1 MRGGFLLEDGR
12 VAEDAVADAAELVVY
27 GLADGLAVVVSG
39 QRFSEFA
46 PFETEFADFIGQ
58 IAAFGERL
66 FDNAELVDRLW
77 PRGMTKE
84 RAALDLWMKDV
95 APSPQ
100 LRKWF
105 GHDPARFAE
114 FRAQYIAELDA
125 NAAAEELL
133 RICAEYPDVTLLYAA
148 KDPQVNHALVLRDYL
163 EDATAAK

>member
-1 MRGGFLLEDGR
+1 MASRHDEGARGIGPVDEGR
-12 VAEDAVADAAELVVY
+12 
-27 GLADGLAVVVSG
+27 
-39 QRFSEFA
+39 R
-46 PFETEFADFIGQ
+46 
-58 IAAFGERL
+58 
-66 FDNAELVDRLW
+66 
-77 PRGMTKE
+77 
-84 RAALDLWMKDV
+84 
-95 APSPQ
+95 PSPQ

-114 FRAQYIAELDA
+114 FRAQYITELDA

>member
-1 MRGGFLLEDGR
+1 MGRMGIAIKRIYESPEAPDGYR
-12 VAEDAVADAAELVVY
+12 V
-27 GLADGLAVVVSG
+27 
-39 QRFSEFA
+39 
-46 PFETEFADFIGQ
+46 
-58 IAAFGERL
+58 
-66 FDNAELVDRLW
+66 LVDRLW

-95 APSPQ
+95 
-100 LRKWF
+100 
-105 GHDPARFAE
+105 ARFAE

>member
-1 MRGGFLLEDGR
+1 MGRMGIAIKRIYESPEAPDGYR
-12 VAEDAVADAAELVVY
+12 V
-27 GLADGLAVVVSG
+27 
-39 QRFSEFA
+39 
-46 PFETEFADFIGQ
+46 
-58 IAAFGERL
+58 
-66 FDNAELVDRLW
+66 LVDRLW

-84 RAALDLWMKDV
+84 RAALDLWMKDVMLTSPPGERGRIKDV

-114 FRAQYIAELDA
+114 FRAQYITELDA

>member
-1 MRGGFLLEDGR
+1 MPK
-12 VAEDAVADAAELVVY
+12 
-27 GLADGLAVVVSG
+27 LADRGPFPPKTVVSPSFG
-39 QRFSEFA
+39 IPLRYVRLTSRGRKPIMGRMGIAIKRIYESPEA
-46 PFETEFADFIGQ
+46 PDGY
-58 IAAFGERL
+58 RV
-66 FDNAELVDRLW
+66 LVDRLW

-125 NAAAEELL
+125 NAATEELL
-133 RICAEYPDVTLLYAA
+133 RICAEYSDVTLLYAA

>member
-1 MRGGFLLEDGR
+1 MGRMGIAIKRIYESPEAPDGYR
-12 VAEDAVADAAELVVY
+12 V
-27 GLADGLAVVVSG
+27 
-39 QRFSEFA
+39 
-46 PFETEFADFIGQ
+46 
-58 IAAFGERL
+58 
-66 FDNAELVDRLW
+66 LVDRLW

-95 APSPQ
+95 APSP
-100 LRKWF
+100 
-105 GHDPARFAE
+105 PAAQVV
-114 FRAQYIAELDA
+114 RARSRQIRGISRPYIAELDA

>member
-1 MRGGFLLEDGR
+1 
-12 VAEDAVADAAELVVY
+12 
-27 GLADGLAVVVSG
+27 
-39 QRFSEFA
+39 
-46 PFETEFADFIGQ
+46 
-58 IAAFGERL
+58 
-66 FDNAELVDRLW
+66 
-77 PRGMTKE
+77 MTKE

-163 EDATAAK
+163 EDATAVK

>member
-1 MRGGFLLEDGR
+1 MGRMGIAIKRIYESPEAPDGYR
-12 VAEDAVADAAELVVY
+12 V
-27 GLADGLAVVVSG
+27 
-39 QRFSEFA
+39 
-46 PFETEFADFIGQ
+46 
-58 IAAFGERL
+58 
-66 FDNAELVDRLW
+66 LVDRLW

-148 KDPQVNHALVLRDYL
+148 RTLRSIMPWCCAIILRMRLRRNENGADPPRQPGTIAGKRY
-163 EDATAAK
+163 E

>member
-1 MRGGFLLEDGR
+1 MGRMGIAIKRIYESPEAPDGYR
-12 VAEDAVADAAELVVY
+12 V
-27 GLADGLAVVVSG
+27 
-39 QRFSEFA
+39 
-46 PFETEFADFIGQ
+46 
-58 IAAFGERL
+58 
-66 FDNAELVDRLW
+66 LVDRLW

-95 APSPQ
+95 APLPAAQVVRARS
-100 LRKWF
+100 
-105 GHDPARFAE
+105 ARFAE
-114 FRAQYIAELDA
+114 FRAQYITELDA